1 MGWERAL
8 SNFGRDNDDK
18 PKPQNGQHPHSAS
31 LNGFRLDSSQSSWLM
46 DRLNALNEEDKIA
59 MSAHAQQMADQD
71 YETEAMHDPSYPA
84 QDINSE
90 QRDDGDV
97 SGGVEMFAQ
106 PADRSGDYAAGH
118 MAPGQ
123 DMPRQTYEPQ
133 KPASLPIEQNDQP
146 VDNRQGGDYQMSN
159 ADDPTENARLLRER
173 IETLE
178 RQIAEISKLT
188 GETKPQEVEQELIY
202 RGVELKKLR
211 EKHRQETGQE
221 GHIYRGVEVAERSG
235 ERNSSEVY
243 DLTQEELADADYE
256 YLREQLEPHLDAPQ
270 APVEQSAPYR
280 DYSYQQPQQPQQ
292 YRDAGYSQPPVHGG
306 YDQRAESHYP
316 PRQDAYY
323 QGQRPHGGEDS
334 HAALPQFLN
343 NEKPGKSMRPSLMTI
358 MALLF
363 AAVIAGGVGY
373 SYLGEGVSDVVK
385 GDFSALN
392 SNKEGAKLSDI
403 APRRDL
409 EIERQRPVVESQ
421 EELKVA
427 ANPAQLASQFKVES
441 LIGVAGEKIEL
452 PVQLPNLGEFPS
464 AFLVLRDMPNWAIVD
479 SGRRVNGAWIIN
491 QAEAKKV
498 SVTIPDD
505 QPGTFAFTAELVYR
519 AGQTPITQKV
529 NAVIAPVTKAEVKAA
544 PETVEA
550 KAPAEIEA
558 PEQIK
563 TPEVVGKR
571 GPLII
576 DEALEEKW
584 LERGTRLLRAGDVAA
599 ARLAFSHLAEQGSGR
614 GALAMAMTF
623 DPNQPSSRVVA
634 GIEPDVKRARF
645 WYQRALA
652 LGNESARDQLR
663 MLDGAEDQ

>member
-1 MGWERAL
+1 M
-8 SNFGRDNDDK
+8 SKFGRDDDDK
-18 PKPQNGQHPHSAS
+18 PKPQNGQQPQSAS

-71 YETEAMHDPSYPA
+71 YDPEAMQDPAYQP
-84 QDINSE
+84 QDVTAERNNE
-90 QRDDGDV
+90 GGV
-97 SGGVEMFAQ
+97 SGGVEIYAQ
-106 PADRSGDYAAGH
+106 NADRSGELAAGH
-118 MAPGQ
+118 AAPGEQ
-123 DMPRQTYEPQ
+123 PQGYHQEPQ
-133 KPASLPIEQNDQP
+133 NSAPLPPEQNDPQ
-146 VDNRQGGDYQMSN
+146 VGNGQEGDYQMSN

-173 IETLE
+173 IESLE

-188 GETKPQEVEQELIY
+188 GEQKPEAVEQELIY
-202 RGVELKKLR
+202 RGVELKKLKQ
-211 EKHRQETGQE
+211 KHREETGQS
-221 GHIYRGVEVAERSG
+221 GMYRGVEVVEADERRGSD
-235 ERNSSEVY
+235 VY

-280 DYSYQQPQQPQQ
+280 DYSYQQPHQPQQ

-306 YDQRAESHYP
+306 YDQRADPHYP
-316 PRQDAYY
+316 PRQEQPYY
-323 QGQRPHGGEDS
+323 QGQRPHGGEDG

-343 NEKPGKSMRPSLMTI
+343 NEQPGKSMRPSLMTI
-358 MALLF
+358 LAVLF

-385 GDFSALN
+385 GDFSGLN
-392 SNKEGAKLSDI
+392 NNKEGAKLSDI

-409 EIERQRPVVESQ
+409 EVEAARPAAAPK
-421 EELKVA
+421 ELKVA
-427 ANPAQLASQFKVES
+427 ANPAQLASQFKVDS
-441 LIGVAGEKIEL
+441 LIGVAGEKIDL

-529 NAVIAPVTKAEVKAA
+529 NAVIAPVTKAEVKSA

-550 KAPAEIEA
+550 KAPVEIEA

-663 MLDGAEDQ
+663 MLDNADDQ